1 MQRRDGA
8 NVLDE
13 ITLPARMDSIQALVD
28 FVRSRAWEGAFE
40 DEKIKDI
47 GLAVTEALEN
57 IVRFAC
63 RGGSEE
69 ITIKCT
75 FYDAPALGVDI
86 IDTGEQFNMLI
97 SDAFPNTEDFLEP
110 GPKPSLKM
118 LKKGIKNIEYR
129 RDPKN
134 KTNILALII
143 PK

>member
-1 MQRRDGA
+1 MQRSDGA
-8 NVLDE
+8 ASLDE
-13 ITLPARMDSIQALVD
+13 ITLPAKMDSIPALVD
-28 FVRSRAWEGAFE
+28 FVRTRAWEGAFD
-40 DEKIKDI
+40 DEKIESV

-63 RGGSEE
+63 HGGTEE
-69 ITIKCT
+69 ITIRCT

-86 IDTGEQFNMLI
+86 IDSGEQFNMLI
-97 SDAFPNTEDFLEP
+97 SDAFPDTEDFLEP